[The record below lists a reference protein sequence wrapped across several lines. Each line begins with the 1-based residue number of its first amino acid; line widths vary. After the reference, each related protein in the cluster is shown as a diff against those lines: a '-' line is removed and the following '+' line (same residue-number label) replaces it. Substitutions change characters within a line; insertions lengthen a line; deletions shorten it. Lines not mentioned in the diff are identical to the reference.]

1 MKLLFVID
9 KINVG
14 GVSSSLL
21 NLLNYLNGKA
31 ECDLLIFSGK
41 CYEDKLPVYVNVVD
55 TSVML
60 NLLGKTQQE
69 ITGQSK
75 GLSLFRAVLVV
86 MSKLLGGYWARK
98 LLFRFVKNVQGYD
111 AVIAFTHDVS
121 WKSFTTGC
129 AQYVQ
134 EKSPGMKKIAFVH
147 CDYKNYGGYNPRQ
160 DRIYKDFDYIACVSN
175 SCVKSFNE
183 CFPRLKNKTICV
195 ENITNVER
203 IKMGIESYKQYD
215 HTKCNIVTVC
225 RLTNEKGIDRTLNV
239 VSKLKDN
246 GITNFF
252 WTVVGGGPDEELLK
266 LKVERLYLKNYV
278 CFEGEKDNPFYYV
291 KDAAYFLLPSYHEA
305 APMVFGECVTLGVP
319 IITTNTVSAKEL
331 VEQRNVGY
339 VCENSE
345 EGLYEILSKKISQYS
360 EQVYK
365 ERKGINQEVNQY
377 AIESIDRLLAIISKN
392 NHEN

>member
-9 KINVG
+9 KINTG

-98 LLFRFVKNVQGYD
+98 LLFKFVKNVQGYD

-134 EKSPGMKKIAFVH
+134 EKSPGMKK
-147 CDYKNYGGYNPRQ
+147 N
-160 DRIYKDFDYIACVSN
+160 
-175 SCVKSFNE
+175 
-183 CFPRLKNKTICV
+183 CFC
-195 ENITNVER
+195 
-203 IKMGIESYKQYD
+203 
-215 HTKCNIVTVC
+215 
-225 RLTNEKGIDRTLNV
+225 TL
-239 VSKLKDN
+239 
-246 GITNFF
+246 
-252 WTVVGGGPDEELLK
+252 
-266 LKVERLYLKNYV
+266 
-278 CFEGEKDNPFYYV
+278 
-291 KDAAYFLLPSYHEA
+291 
-305 APMVFGECVTLGVP
+305 
-319 IITTNTVSAKEL
+319 
-331 VEQRNVGY
+331 
-339 VCENSE
+339 
-345 EGLYEILSKKISQYS
+345 
-360 EQVYK
+360 
-365 ERKGINQEVNQY
+365 
-377 AIESIDRLLAIISKN
+377 
-392 NHEN
+392 